1 MQDSSVGVITPFENN
16 STQLRGWV
24 VVGGNTNFGNY
35 RRRNV
40 FTEVPNLK
48 ASWSIRPESMK

>member
-1 MQDSSVGVITPFENN
+1 MRDSVRAGAIRKYLDPGTGAS
-16 STQLRGWV
+16 RD
-24 VVGGNTNFGNY
+24 GNANFGNY

-48 ASWSIRPESMK
+48 ASWGIRPESMK